1 MKIKP
6 QIYAQ
11 LLVEG
16 LNSDSDIAKIAE
28 NLWHTLQKNKQYR
41 DLPKIL
47 ELIDQEYAK
56 QNNLTLAKVYSEK
69 ELAGGEIEEIKTK
82 LINYSS
88 SFRETRVEKA
98 CPEHKSNGF
107 STSSNHKYMIKNI
120 IDQNSGG
127 IIVKIDDR
135 SIDRS
140 TTGKIEKLKSQ
151 LSNIT

>member
-69 ELAGGEIEEIKTK
+69 ELAEGEIEEIKTK

-88 SFRETRVEKA
+88 SPRETRVEK
-98 CPEHKSNGF
+98 F

-135 SIDRS
+135 SIDLS